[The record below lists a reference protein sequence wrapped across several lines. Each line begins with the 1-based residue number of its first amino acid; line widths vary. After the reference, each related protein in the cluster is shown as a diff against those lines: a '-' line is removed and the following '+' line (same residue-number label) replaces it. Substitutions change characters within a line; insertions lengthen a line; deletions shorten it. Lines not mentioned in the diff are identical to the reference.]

1 MTNKENNIKIN
12 NKIEDKN
19 NNKNNNENSLKNQKV
34 LKLNPKFIKIDK
46 NSTNQIQSKIKNEK
60 KNVIDKSLWIPD
72 NIVDYCYNCDKQF
85 TTILNRKHHCRICG
99 KIFCSNCLNKFLD
112 INIYNEKSE
121 IKVCSACQQNY
132 SNLIKILVNNL
143 IEYKDN
149 DNKLCFET
157 KLENYIKNNINNKSI
172 NFDENSEKNYDKILN
187 NIYNYL
193 ADNII
198 KKILE
203 DNNIS
208 QKYINIIPNIVK
220 KVIENI
226 QPSIEY
232 LKDNININNYIKIKT
247 IKYKNESLC
256 SLLDG
261 YVMQKNVLN
270 KKMKTSFDNP
280 KILILNSGIALS
292 KSNFE
297 EKNNYKDEYYN
308 IISKKILKIKPNIII
323 IEEKID
329 NKIFEYFEKNKQSN
343 EENMIIITD
352 VNKKKL
358 NNIARCVKTFIV
370 PNVDLVDKQ
379 IKLGQCEKF
388 LIKKLI
394 VENNSNKNNNYN
406 SIITK
411 NEYNLMIFEGCGKI
425 LYNSLILSG
434 PDIEEL
440 KKIKILLKNS
450 ILPTIRD
457 LYLQTFII
465 KFFNIDIINIADK
478 DEFNINNNFNNIIE
492 QNFHINLNND
502 DLNKNNEKNIIERNY
517 FNDFKYGFDIEILNF
532 LNKNNKLKTNVLLLN
547 SLNEEYVNSKNEKI
561 EIPLNESIF
570 DDNSSTINQQQLL
583 EIKNIPQNERE
594 IIKSVYHICKFLQM
608 DMKHYSSNIIEE
620 KSLGQLIIDLCME
633 KEEKCED
640 CHNKMENHS
649 YFLYKNNGCI
659 KISNINSLDRAN
671 EQINNILNYEIGNF
685 LNNKEK
691 DEIINN
697 NKYDIE
703 NFNIISFGFCDICKK
718 IITPTI
724 NFSNEIFMF
733 SASKFYKHFFFNHN
747 VKNYEIF
754 HHSKLNIEHEH
765 YSYKNITRFF
775 ITKFGGLKFNFENY
789 IKYNIIE
796 HQLNILDNDSHINN
810 NLIIKKLIITKTKIV
825 SMLNDLI
832 CIFNYHLDYLEK
844 MDLNPKLENISK
856 NLQNYILDL
865 LKYCNYLNE
874 QKNILCDNNYFDDYL
889 NVDYITF
896 EFYKIFVLLKLQS
909 NKITKMIRKLTKENF
924 YEYIRD
930 ILTIKKENEKEYDNL
945 SDFSSNSINNKKS
958 IKSKKKDNKSNS
970 SDEEEDFDN
979 IFLMD
984 KNGEILN
991 ENDNEEI
998 NNNNNEEMNNNNNE
1012 EINNNNNEENN
1023 NEELNNNNNEETNN
1037 NNNEEINNSY
1047 KNNIEENKIDNNEE
1061 NNIDKEIIKEENEI
1075 NKSKKNIES
1084 KDEQE
1089 NDNKFANVKTNDE
1102 QTENNILKKSTNKN
1116 TSFNIK
1122 NLEEK
1127 FKLINKTLK
1136 KYISTIK
1143 DQIDEKNYFIEIL
1156 ENLIYNPQEHSN
1168 FYISA
1173 QKNDICSLISYALT
1187 SDNYLKAITNNNK
1200 IKLYE
1205 IEKILNEKNIKNNN
1219 NLFKTSLLF
1228 DIDEYNYLYNNEKD
1242 NEKIKKILETE
1253 YHCEETQ
1260 HFIYKKNFQFNKYIN
1275 EICKEFKNINNNIEN
1290 NVDKKLDENNIFSD
1304 FDLDSLKS
1312 NCYKYKETLED
1323 IFKMYKNYKKEK
1335 NINNNPTQF
1344 RTSLLNNIASNI
1356 RNSFNP
1362 SNSNYNN
1369 EDNNNL
1375 NNKENIN
1382 NNNINKQ
1389 NTFLSL
1395 FNNYNLDDI
1404 KKKFKFKK
1412 ITFKENSLSEENLK
1426 IKIFFPKQFE
1436 CLRILYCATYK
1447 QFLKSI
1453 MKSNVWADVSGGKSK
1468 AGFSKSFDD
1477 KYVIKILSKFE
1488 FKMFIDNAENYFLH
1502 NYTYLF
1508 HKMPSAITKILGA
1521 YKIKINNEQSSYC
1534 VIMENLFYNLNPEKL
1549 ILKAYDL
1556 KGSMINRYIKEKK
1569 EGKVLLDTNFL
1580 EDFKGQP
1587 LIVDNYAYNLI
1598 ISAIKNDANVFKN
1611 SMKVIDYSLL
1621 CIIIKEK
1628 NNDNEFEQY
1637 LNLGILDYFR
1647 KYTWDKH
1654 LEHYGKKLLNF
1665 TTKEN
1670 PTIIKPENYSK
1681 RFLRKIEKY
1690 FIGF

>member
-12 NKIEDKN
+12 NKIE
-19 NNKNNNENSLKNQKV
+19 NKNNNNIKTSNNKEQKI
-34 LKLNPKFIKIDK
+34 LKLNPKFIKIEK
-46 NSTNQIQSKIKNEK
+46 NSINHIESNI

-121 IKVCSACQQNY
+121 IKVCSVCQQNY
-132 SNLIKILVNNL
+132 RNLITILVNNL
-143 IEYKDN
+143 VEYKDKE
-149 DNKLCFET
+149 NKICFET
-157 KLENYIKNNINNKSI
+157 KLENYIKNNNYQKSI
-172 NFDENSEKNYDKILN
+172 IFDNSENNYDKILN

-203 DNNIS
+203 DNDIS
-208 QKYINIIPNIVK
+208 EKYINIIPNIVK

-232 LKDNININNYIKIKT
+232 LQDNININNYIKVKI

-256 SLLDG
+256 SLIDG

-270 KKMKTSFDNP
+270 KKMKTSFNNP
-280 KILILNSGIALS
+280 KILILNSGISLL
-292 KSNFE
+292 KNNFE

-323 IEEKID
+323 IEENID
-329 NKIFEYFEKNKQSN
+329 NKIFEYFEKNKQN
-343 EENMIIITD
+343 EENIIIITD

-358 NNIARCVKTFIV
+358 KNIARCVKTFIV

-379 IKLGQCEKF
+379 IKLGQCENF
-388 LIKKLI
+388 FIKKLTL
-394 VENNSNKNNNYN
+394 ENKDNKNNIYN
-406 SIITK
+406 SIISK

-425 LYNSLILSG
+425 LYNSILLSG

-465 KFFNIDIINIADK
+465 KFFNIDILNIAES
-478 DEFNINNNFNNIIE
+478 DEFNINNNFNYIIE
-492 QNFHINLNND
+492 QNFYINLNSD
-502 DLNKNNEKNIIERNY
+502 DLNKNSEKNIIERDY
-517 FNDFKYGFDIEILNF
+517 FNDFKYGFDLEIINF
-532 LNKNNKLKTNVLLLN
+532 LNQNKNLKTNVLLFN
-547 SLNEEYVNSKNEKI
+547 SLNEEYVNTKNEKI
-561 EIPLNESIF
+561 EGSLDNNESIY
-570 DDNSSTINQQQLL
+570 DENISMSSYSTIHQQQLN
-583 EIKNIPQNERE
+583 EIKNIPQNERQ

-608 DMKHYSSNIIEE
+608 DMKYYSPNIIEE
-620 KSLGQLIIDLCME
+620 KSLGQLIIDLCKE
-633 KEEKCED
+633 KEEKCEE
-640 CHNKMENHS
+640 CHNKMESHS

-659 KISNINSLDRAN
+659 KISNINSLDRSN
-671 EQINNILNYEIGNF
+671 EQINTILKYEIGNY
-685 LNNKEK
+685 LNKEK
-691 DEIINN
+691 DEITN

-703 NFNIISFGFCDICKK
+703 NVNIISFGFCEICKK

-747 VKNYEIF
+747 VKNFEIF
-754 HHSKLNIEHEH
+754 QHSKFNIEHEH

-775 ITKFGGLKFNFENY
+775 LTKFGGLKFKFENY

-796 HQLNILDNDSHINN
+796 HQLNILDNDSNINN

-825 SMLNDLI
+825 SILNDLI
-832 CIFNYHLDYLEK
+832 CLFNFHLDYLEN
-844 MDLNPKLENISK
+844 LNLNSKLEDISK
-856 NLQNYILDL
+856 KLQNYILNL

-874 QKNILCDNNYFDDYL
+874 QKNILCDNNYFNDYL
-889 NVDYITF
+889 NVDYVIF
-896 EFYKIFVLLKLQS
+896 EFYKIFILLKLQS
-909 NKITKMIRKLTKENF
+909 NKITDILRKLTKEDF

-930 ILTIKKENEKEYDNL
+930 ILLIKKENDIKEDDNL
-945 SDFSSNSINNKKS
+945 SDNSSNSINVKNKSFKSNKKDLN
-958 IKSKKKDNKSNS
+958 ISNS
-970 SDEEEDFDN
+970 FDDEDEDFDN
-979 IFLMD
+979 IILKD
-984 KNGEILN
+984 KNGIILN
-991 ENDNEEI
+991 ENIKNNNEKKNNNNDGEI
-998 NNNNNEEMNNNNNE
+998 NNNNDE
-1012 EINNNNNEENN
+1012 EINIKNNEINDNNNDINDINYQKNIENN
-1023 NEELNNNNNEETNN
+1023 
-1037 NNNEEINNSY
+1037 
-1047 KNNIEENKIDNNEE
+1047 KNLIFIEDNKIDNNEE
-1061 NNIDKEIIKEENEI
+1061 KKINNEILKNENEK
-1075 NKSKKNIES
+1075 NKSKKIIES
-1084 KDEQE
+1084 KDEE
-1089 NDNKFANVKTNDE
+1089 NDNILENVTLNDE
-1102 QTENNILKKSTNKN
+1102 QTENNNYKKSINKN

-1122 NLEEK
+1122 QIEEK
-1127 FKLINKTLK
+1127 FKSINKILK

-1143 DQIDEKNYFIEIL
+1143 GQMDEKIYFKEIL
-1156 ENLIYNPQEHSN
+1156 ESLIYNPLDHNSY
-1168 FYISA
+1168 YIFGE
-1173 QKNDICSLISYALT
+1173 KNDICSLISYALT
-1187 SDNYLKAITNNNK
+1187 SDNYLKIITNIDK

-1205 IEKILNEKNIKNNN
+1205 IDKILNEKNLKNDN

-1228 DIDEYNYLYNNEKD
+1228 DIDKYVYLYNNEND
-1242 NEKIKKILETE
+1242 NDKIKKILETE
-1253 YHCEETQ
+1253 YQCEDNV
-1260 HFIYKKNFQFNKYIN
+1260 HFTYQKSFQFNKYIN
-1275 EICKEFKNINNNIEN
+1275 EICKEFKNININNNKEN
-1290 NVDKKLDENNIFSD
+1290 NEKKLNEKSIISD
-1304 FDLDSLKS
+1304 FDLDSLKL

-1323 IFKMYKNYKKEK
+1323 LFKMYKNYKKENK
-1335 NINNNPTQF
+1335 INNNNNPPQF
-1344 RTSLLNNIASNI
+1344 RTSLLNTIALNI

-1362 SNSNYNN
+1362 SNSNNYN

-1375 NNKENIN
+1375 NNKDNLN
-1382 NNNINKQ
+1382 NKQ

-1395 FNNYNLDDI
+1395 FNNYNFDDI

-1412 ITFKENSLSEENLK
+1412 ITFIENSLSEQNLK

-1436 CLRILYCATYK
+1436 CLRILYCASYK

-1502 NYTYLF
+1502 NYTFLF
-1508 HKMPSAITKILGA
+1508 HNMPSAITKILGA
-1521 YKIKINNEQSSYC
+1521 YKIKINNEPSCYC

-1549 ILKAYDL
+1549 LLKTYDL

-1598 ISAIKNDANVFKN
+1598 ISAIKNDTNVFKN
-1611 SMKVIDYSLL
+1611 NMKVIDYSLL
-1621 CIIIKEK
+1621 CIIIKDK
-1628 NNDNEFEQY
+1628 NKDNEFEQY

-1654 LEHYGKKLLNF
+1654 LETYGKKLLNF

-1690 FIGF
+1690 FVGF

>member
-1 MTNKENNIKIN
+1 M
-12 NKIEDKN
+12 
-19 NNKNNNENSLKNQKV
+19 
-34 LKLNPKFIKIDK
+34 
-46 NSTNQIQSKIKNEK
+46 
-60 KNVIDKSLWIPD
+60 
-72 NIVDYCYNCDKQF
+72 
-85 TTILNRKHHCRICG
+85 
-99 KIFCSNCLNKFLD
+99 
-112 INIYNEKSE
+112 
-121 IKVCSACQQNY
+121 
-132 SNLIKILVNNL
+132 
-143 IEYKDN
+143 
-149 DNKLCFET
+149 
-157 KLENYIKNNINNKSI
+157 
-172 NFDENSEKNYDKILN
+172 
-187 NIYNYL
+187 
-193 ADNII
+193 
-198 KKILE
+198 
-203 DNNIS
+203 
-208 QKYINIIPNIVK
+208 
-220 KVIENI
+220 
-226 QPSIEY
+226 
-232 LKDNININNYIKIKT
+232 
-247 IKYKNESLC
+247 
-256 SLLDG
+256 
-261 YVMQKNVLN
+261 
-270 KKMKTSFDNP
+270 
-280 KILILNSGIALS
+280 
-292 KSNFE
+292 
-297 EKNNYKDEYYN
+297 
-308 IISKKILKIKPNIII
+308 
-323 IEEKID
+323 
-329 NKIFEYFEKNKQSN
+329 
-343 EENMIIITD
+343 
-352 VNKKKL
+352 
-358 NNIARCVKTFIV
+358 
-370 PNVDLVDKQ
+370 
-379 IKLGQCEKF
+379 
-388 LIKKLI
+388 
-394 VENNSNKNNNYN
+394 
-406 SIITK
+406 
-411 NEYNLMIFEGCGKI
+411 
-425 LYNSLILSG
+425 
-434 PDIEEL
+434 
-440 KKIKILLKNS
+440 
-450 ILPTIRD
+450 
-457 LYLQTFII
+457 
-465 KFFNIDIINIADK
+465 
-478 DEFNINNNFNNIIE
+478 
-492 QNFHINLNND
+492 
-502 DLNKNNEKNIIERNY
+502 
-517 FNDFKYGFDIEILNF
+517 
-532 LNKNNKLKTNVLLLN
+532 
-547 SLNEEYVNSKNEKI
+547 
-561 EIPLNESIF
+561 
-570 DDNSSTINQQQLL
+570 
-583 EIKNIPQNERE
+583 
-594 IIKSVYHICKFLQM
+594 
-608 DMKHYSSNIIEE
+608 
-620 KSLGQLIIDLCME
+620 
-633 KEEKCED
+633 
-640 CHNKMENHS
+640 
-649 YFLYKNNGCI
+649 
-659 KISNINSLDRAN
+659 
-671 EQINNILNYEIGNF
+671 
-685 LNNKEK
+685 
-691 DEIINN
+691 
-697 NKYDIE
+697 
-703 NFNIISFGFCDICKK
+703 
-718 IITPTI
+718 
-724 NFSNEIFMF
+724 
-733 SASKFYKHFFFNHN
+733 
-747 VKNYEIF
+747 
-754 HHSKLNIEHEH
+754 
-765 YSYKNITRFF
+765 
-775 ITKFGGLKFNFENY
+775 
-789 IKYNIIE
+789 
-796 HQLNILDNDSHINN
+796 
-810 NLIIKKLIITKTKIV
+810 
-825 SMLNDLI
+825 
-832 CIFNYHLDYLEK
+832 
-844 MDLNPKLENISK
+844 
-856 NLQNYILDL
+856 
-865 LKYCNYLNE
+865 
-874 QKNILCDNNYFDDYL
+874 
-889 NVDYITF
+889 
-896 EFYKIFVLLKLQS
+896 
-909 NKITKMIRKLTKENF
+909 
-924 YEYIRD
+924 
-930 ILTIKKENEKEYDNL
+930 
-945 SDFSSNSINNKKS
+945 
-958 IKSKKKDNKSNS
+958 
-970 SDEEEDFDN
+970 
-979 IFLMD
+979 
-984 KNGEILN
+984 
-991 ENDNEEI
+991 
-998 NNNNNEEMNNNNNE
+998 
-1012 EINNNNNEENN
+1012 
-1023 NEELNNNNNEETNN
+1023 
-1037 NNNEEINNSY
+1037 
-1047 KNNIEENKIDNNEE
+1047 
-1061 NNIDKEIIKEENEI
+1061 DKEIIKEENEI
-1075 NKSKKNIES
+1075 NKSKKNIET

-1089 NDNKFANVKTNDE
+1089 NDNKFANVTTNDE

-1205 IEKILNEKNIKNNN
+1205 IDKILNEKNIKNNN

-1369 EDNNNL
+1369 EENNNL

-1395 FNNYNLDDI
+1395 FNNYNFDDI

-1549 ILKAYDL
+1549 ILKTYDL